1 MGVHFQLQ
9 LNVWMESKGRDFSPL
24 QTAHA
29 AGTFKLPRYLLFPI
43 NTTESELN
51 PPRHL
56 TVVIKKA
63 TLTICAMF
71 YMPIET
77 FLVLIG
83 NRYIMKH

>member
-24 QTAHA
+24 QTPHA